1 MYCTCTVHDCN
12 TYTYIN
18 ACSVH
23 VQLCMYVH
31 VHSAQYLYITTL
43 SLSLPL
49 SLLPPPSAKLL
60 VAGVVDEEV
69 GCTLLMD
76 MLTTVT
82 KADKDGHP
90 YLSVVL
96 NFARHCSED
105 LAGILP
111 RRHRQLMRK
120 FKVELPESQV

>member
-1 MYCTCTVHDCN
+1 MHVPYMYN
-12 TYTYIN
+12 Y
-18 ACSVH
+18 
-23 VQLCMYVH
+23 MH
-31 VHSAQYLYITTL
+31 VHAHGAQYLYITTFSL
-43 SLSLPL
+43 SLSLSL
-49 SLLPPPSAKLL
+49 SFSAKLL